1 MRNTYSAGLISLLAA
16 MSPPLAHAQ
25 ESVHSDNVVVT
36 ASRFPQSRDAVLR
49 DVTVITQDEIERA
62 GQTTLTEL
70 LQMQPGVEVSSN
82 GGAGKA
88 SNVYLRGTNADHVVV
103 LIDGLRLNSATT
115 GTTAF
120 EQIPLSQIERIEI
133 LRGPASSLY
142 GADAIGGVIQ
152 IFTKRGDGSTAFNAF
167 VGAGT
172 AQTRRAEAGF
182 STSLNGTSL
191 SVQLGHQEDNGLSA
205 KNATTGAD
213 ADHDPYRNT
222 SLSTTVSHRFNAD
235 HDLTLQLFAAD
246 SRNHYDSSSTVLANQ
261 YRIAHADNR
270 LLSVGVTSRNRLL
283 PWWNS
288 TLRIGSGK
296 DKADNLTQTVAG
308 VRATSRFE
316 TDQFQAT
323 WQNDLSLPLGTLTLA
338 YDRLEQR
345 IDSNNQYTLKSRDNN
360 GWLASYVAEAGAHGI
375 QASARRDDNSQ
386 FGLNTTGG
394 LAYGYR
400 ITPEWRASASVGTA
414 FKAPTFNQLYYPGFG
429 NDDLQ
434 PERSRN
440 RELALRYRTGHAN
453 AGLTVFHNKIKD
465 MIVFNPT
472 PVNLSKADLLGATL
486 DGVWYFGRWKASGNL
501 TVQSPRDEDTDN
513 LLPRRSQRHGAAG
526 LAYQGRDWRAGV
538 EVLGVSQR
546 YNNAANTKPIGGYA
560 LVNLTA
566 EYQIAGDWQVEA
578 RANNVFDK
586 RYQQAYV
593 SNTPTSLTYEM
604 PGANL
609 FIGLRWQ
616 PK

>member
-1 MRNTYSAGLISLLAA
+1 MNHLFLAGLIGLSIASL
-16 MSPPLAHAQ
+16 PLHAQ
-25 ESVHSDNVVVT
+25 TNVHSDNVVVT
-36 ASRFPQSRDAVLR
+36 ASRFAQSPDAVLR

-62 GQTTLTEL
+62 GQSTLTEL
-70 LQMQPGVEVSSN
+70 LQMQPGVEVSTN

-103 LIDGLRLNSATT
+103 LIDGLRLNSATA

-120 EQIPLSQIERIEI
+120 EHIPLAQIERIEI

-152 IFTKRGDGSTAFNAF
+152 IFTRRGDGNTSFNAF
-167 VGAGT
+167 AGAGT
-172 AQTRRAEAGF
+172 EQTRRAEAGF
-182 STSLNGTSL
+182 SVSRNDTSL
-191 SVQLGHQEDNGLSA
+191 SVQLGHQQDNGLSA
-205 KNATTGAD
+205 KNATVGAD
-213 ADHDPYRNT
+213 ADRDPYRNT
-222 SLSTTVSHRFNAD
+222 SLSTTLSHRFNAD
-235 HDLTLQLFAAD
+235 HDVTLQLFAAD
-246 SRNHYDSSSTVLANQ
+246 SRNEYDSSSSTLANQ
-261 YRIAHADNR
+261 YRIAHADSR
-270 LLSVGVTSRNRLL
+270 LMSYGVTSRNRLL

-296 DKADNLTQTVAG
+296 DESKNLTQTVAG
-308 VRATSRFE
+308 VTARSWFE

-323 WQNDLSLPLGTLTLA
+323 WQNDLTLPVGILTLA

-345 IDSNNQYTLKSRDNN
+345 VDSNNQYTMKSRDND
-360 GWLASYVAEAGAHGI
+360 GWLASYLAEAGAHAV
-375 QASARRDDNSQ
+375 QASLRRDDNSQ

-394 LAYGYR
+394 LAYGFR
-400 ITPEWRASASVGTA
+400 FTPHWRASASLGTA

-429 NDDLQ
+429 NDNLR
-434 PERSRN
+434 PEKSYN
-440 RELALRYRTGHAN
+440 REVALRYRTGHAN

-465 MIVFNPT
+465 MIVYDPT

-486 DGVWYFGRWKASGNL
+486 DGVWYVGRWKASGNL

-513 LLPRRSQRHGAAG
+513 LLPRRSQRHGAVG
-526 LAYQGRDWRAGV
+526 LAYQARDWRAGI

-546 YNNAANTKPIGGYA
+546 YNNAANTKPMGGYA

-566 EYQIAGDWQVEA
+566 EYQIAEDWQVEA
-578 RANNVFDK
+578 RANNVLDK
-586 RYQQAYV
+586 RYQQAFV